1 MKQKNWTKEEIMYW
15 QNLSDEEFEEH
26 LRKMQEKREKRNWLR
41 LLKIQI
47 AALILNIISIV
58 VSVSYLLVKLL

>member
-26 LRKMQEKREKRNWLR
+26 LRKMQEEREERNWLR

>member
-26 LRKMQEKREKRNWLR
+26 LRKMQEKREERNWLR